1 MKRALILGLL
11 LVASTVFVSKI
22 SAADVNEEKLLKDS
36 SRADRYKLVKRDALK
51 ELGLDLGQLGAEI
64 VKRFSFPDDADEDSI
79 YGIDLSHH
87 NEDGCKCKV
96 NWAVVEAQKVRFA
109 YLKATQGSTGQD
121 TRFAANWSA
130 LENSSIRRGAYHFLS
145 PFSTVDD
152 QVKNFLKTMG
162 TLRAMD
168 LPPVMDIEWT
178 DAADP
183 NNDGWAA
190 KSSDD
195 VAAFAL
201 QWLQA
206 IETATGRVPVIY
218 TSRAWW
224 KDRVGDD
231 KLGKFSRYPIWIAQ
245 YVPDS
250 KGQVLPKNL
259 PAQWSWKIWQF
270 TESGA
275 IKGGLTGNLDVSV
288 FKGSLDQFHQAL
300 GVSLP
305 VSNPM
310 PLPGPMPPPVPMP
323 ADSGQKTDPTKD
335 ASLTPSGTAP
345 QGGTSMPPVPVPSP
359 PASASN
365 PPASNAVVPAPAP
378 APQANP
384 SSSTG
389 VRSPRN
395 ANEGNPE
402 VRME

>member
-1 MKRALILGLL
+1 MKRALTLGLSL
-11 LVASTVFVSKI
+11 LACTVFVSKI
-22 SAADVNEEKLLKDS
+22 FAADVDEEKLLKDS
-36 SRADRYKLVKRDALK
+36 SRADRYKLVKREAFK
-51 ELGLDLGQLGAEI
+51 ELGLDIGGLGADI
-64 VKRFSFPDDADEDSI
+64 VKRFSFPGDADEDSI

-96 NWAVVEAQKVRFA
+96 DWAQVEAQKVRFA

-121 TRFAANWSA
+121 TRFAANWTA

-145 PFSTVDD
+145 PFSSVDD

-190 KSSDD
+190 KSTDD

-206 IETATGRVPVIY
+206 IETATGRIPVIY

-224 KDRVGDD
+224 KDRIGDD
-231 KLGKFSRYPIWIAQ
+231 KLAKFSRYPIWIAQ

-250 KGQVLPKNL
+250 KGQILPKNL

-275 IKGGLTGNLDVSV
+275 ISGGLAGNLDVSV

-310 PLPGPMPPPVPMP
+310 PSPGPMPPPMP
-323 ADSGQKTDPTKD
+323 ADSGQQSDQTKD
-335 ASLTPSGTAP
+335 ASLTPANPAP
-345 QGGTSMPPVPVPSP
+345 PSSNPTPPVPAPAPAIPASTP
-359 PASASN
+359 PASKT
-365 PPASNAVVPAPAP
+365 VVPAPAP
-378 APQANP
+378 QGNTN
-384 SSSTG
+384 SSTG
-389 VRSPRN
+389 NRGPRSV
-395 ANEGNPE
+395 NEGNPE